1 MGRSQILGTQG
12 CSGLH
17 AISPL
22 GLGPPPCAPWI
33 TAPYVLPGTC
43 KKHLRT
49 TIAKGWGSVWASI
62 SCLGKVSNE
71 INAFSLHHNNFF
83 VRWKKKGRRAVRSFA
98 QRSSPRGRRP
108 LACSPQPCLLP
119 PGACGTAVRA
129 LGAQEVL
136 GSLLC
141 GPPWKTLSKLHLSA
155 LGLRCLACLGP
166 CLWPADPGVGPP
178 HEQMWTTGF
187 ASACK
192 LPLFPGER
200 QL

>member
-1 MGRSQILGTQG
+1 MSKGAGRGLWEGVKFLERRDAQGSVSSAPWDLG
-12 CSGLH
+12 H
-17 AISPL
+17 
-22 GLGPPPCAPWI
+22 GPPPCAPWI
-33 TAPYVLPGTC
+33 TAPYVLPDTC

-49 TIAKGWGSVWASI
+49 TVAKGWGSVWASI

-83 VRWKKKGRRAVRSFA
+83 VRWRKKGRRRAVRSFA

-136 GSLLC
+136 GSLPC
-141 GPPWKTLSKLHLSA
+141 GP
-155 LGLRCLACLGP
+155 LGRLCLNSIWVHWVLG
-166 CLWPADPGVGPP
+166 A
-178 HEQMWTTGF
+178 
-187 ASACK
+187 
-192 LPLFPGER
+192 
-200 QL
+200 